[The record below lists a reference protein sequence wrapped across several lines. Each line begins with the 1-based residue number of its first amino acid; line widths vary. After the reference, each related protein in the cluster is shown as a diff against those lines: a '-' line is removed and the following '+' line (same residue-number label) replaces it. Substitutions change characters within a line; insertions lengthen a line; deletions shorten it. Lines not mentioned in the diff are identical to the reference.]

1 MIEAASSFNV
11 IEPIYGN
18 KEIADPVIVELIG
31 SKPVQRLK
39 KISQLGVPDEFFHE
53 AGFSRFDHSLG
64 VMLLLRRFWAS
75 EEEQVAGLL
84 HDVSHT
90 AFSHL
95 HDWVFGDYLKP
106 GNEEEGQEKTLASF
120 ILGSELKDI
129 LKRHGLDPKRIA
141 DPRNFSLLE
150 QPIPEL
156 CADRIDYALRQLPA
170 GLAKELVESL
180 RINANGFIFTGHD
193 IARLFALEFLN
204 LQMEHWGGYEAVAR
218 HHILAKVLKRALKA
232 GTIGEEDFLGDEDSI
247 IRKLKVT
254 SDEVIRRDLG
264 LLRRTS
270 IPVADSGVVVYKK
283 FRYVDPRYIE
293 NGGLVLLSEADSD
306 FAKRLK
312 AAREKNK
319 EGVLV
324 PV

>member
-1 MIEAASSFNV
+1 MKEAPLFKV
-11 IEPIYGN
+11 EEPIYG
-18 KEIADPVIVELIG
+18 KEIITDPVMIELIG
-31 SKPVQRLK
+31 SKQVQRLK
-39 KISQLGVPDEFFHE
+39 GISQLGVPDEFFHE
-53 AGFSRFDHSLG
+53 KGFSRFDHTLG

-75 EEEQVAGLL
+75 EEEQIAGLL

-106 GNEEEGQEKTLASF
+106 GNEEEGQDESLASF

-129 LKRHGLDPKRIA
+129 LERHGFNPKRIA
-141 DPRNFSLLE
+141 EPRNFSLLE

-170 GLAKELVESL
+170 SLAKNFVENL
-180 RINANGFIFTGHD
+180 RINGNGFVFTGHD

-218 HHILAKVLKRALKA
+218 HHLLAKVLKRALGA
-232 GTIGEEDFLGDEDSI
+232 GIIGEEDFWADEDSI
-247 IRKLKVT
+247 IKKLKMAG
-254 SDEVIRRDLG
+254 DEATRRDLG

-270 IPVADSGVVVYKK
+270 MPVVDSGVVVYKK
-283 FRYVDPRYIE
+283 FRYVDPRFIE
-293 NGGLVLLSEADSD
+293 NGGLVLLSETDSD

-312 AAREKNK
+312 AARAKNK

-324 PV
+324 PI